1 MGLLR
6 ENVCAKLCKKVK
18 ADKGARINLWNKCG
32 GEVTGLKK
40 KKKSK
45 GKEHRKGY

>member
-40 KKKSK
+40 KKSK